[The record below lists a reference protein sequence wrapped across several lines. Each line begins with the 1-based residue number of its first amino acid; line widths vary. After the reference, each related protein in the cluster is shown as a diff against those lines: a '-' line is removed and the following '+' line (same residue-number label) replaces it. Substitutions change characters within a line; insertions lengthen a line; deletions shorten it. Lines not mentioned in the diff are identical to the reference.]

1 MKNQNW
7 LILSHGFNM
16 DGRAASQTITDKIP
30 YLVNAGVKPQILSA
44 VTGKKDKKIPHK
56 QLLPFGGM
64 GLRFD
69 LRFWL
74 RRKVGKDVFYKLV
87 IGCLGLLLLPLVVIE
102 KVFFGLSSQSSWA
115 IPAAIVGI
123 YRVKR
128 KQVDLV
134 YSTGGAW
141 SAHLAGYWIWK
152 VTRVPWIV
160 ELHDPMVQVA
170 DEKNTDRET
179 RLLLW
184 LENKICSYATLVW
197 WFTEGAEASA
207 RRRNPQLANRG
218 FNELAGANPPSPD
231 VYFEKSEKLRF
242 SHFGSLTE
250 GRSLVPFLQG
260 ISRLIEKQLLM
271 LDDIEINVYGGLL
284 DASSKQSAKELGLEK
299 IMIEHGRIEADE
311 NEFGRSKIMRAM
323 KNADVLL
330 LMHGHDDTCKE
341 YIPSKFYEYLFAE
354 RSILAFHHANQQFL
368 RLLTEI
374 NCYEVESEGES
385 TTVLNQIAADWKN
398 GSLNMPTRK
407 ISTENLVN
415 KMCDKLSHA

>member
-74 RRKVGKDVFYKLV
+74 RGKVGKGVFYKLI
-87 IGCLGLLLLPLVVIE
+87 IGFLGLLLLPLVVIE

-170 DEKNTDRET
+170 DEKNTDR
-179 RLLLW
+179 
-184 LENKICSYATLVW
+184 
-197 WFTEGAEASA
+197 
-207 RRRNPQLANRG
+207 
-218 FNELAGANPPSPD
+218 
-231 VYFEKSEKLRF
+231 
-242 SHFGSLTE
+242 
-250 GRSLVPFLQG
+250 
-260 ISRLIEKQLLM
+260 
-271 LDDIEINVYGGLL
+271 
-284 DASSKQSAKELGLEK
+284 
-299 IMIEHGRIEADE
+299 
-311 NEFGRSKIMRAM
+311 
-323 KNADVLL
+323 
-330 LMHGHDDTCKE
+330 
-341 YIPSKFYEYLFAE
+341 
-354 RSILAFHHANQQFL
+354 
-368 RLLTEI
+368 
-374 NCYEVESEGES
+374 
-385 TTVLNQIAADWKN
+385 
-398 GSLNMPTRK
+398 
-407 ISTENLVN
+407 
-415 KMCDKLSHA
+415 

>member
-1 MKNQNW
+1 
-7 LILSHGFNM
+7 M

-30 YLVNAGVKPQILSA
+30 FLLKNGIKPQVISA
-44 VTGKKDKKIPHK
+44 VTGDKDKVISHR
-56 QLLPFGGM
+56 QLLPWGGM

-69 LRFWL
+69 FRFWL
-74 RRKVGKDVFYKLV
+74 RRKIGKGFLYN
-87 IGCLGLLLLPLVVIE
+87 LLITLFWVLLSPIILIE
-102 KVFFGLSSQSSWA
+102 KLFIGLPSQASWA

-128 KQVDLV
+128 KKVDLV

-152 VTRVPWIV
+152 FTGVSWIV

-260 ISRLIEKQLLM
+260 VSRLIEKQILM
-271 LDDIEINVYGGLL
+271 LDEIEINVYGGGL
-284 DASSKQSAKELGLEK
+284 DASSKQSGKELGLEK
-299 IMIEHGRIEADE
+299 EMIEHGRIEADE
-311 NEFGRSKIMRAM
+311 NESGRSKIMRAM

-374 NCYEVESEGES
+374 NCYEVESEVEAP
-385 TTVLNQIAADWKN
+385 TVLEKIASDWRN
-398 GSLNMPTRK
+398 GSLNMPSQK
-407 ISTENLVN
+407 ISTENLLN
-415 KMCDKLSHA
+415 KIFDKLSHA

>member
-1 MKNQNW
+1 MKSLNW

-30 YLVNAGVKPQILSA
+30 YLVNAGVKPQVLSA
-44 VTGKKDKKIPHK
+44 VTGEKDKDIPHK
-56 QLLPFGGM
+56 QLLPYGGM

-74 RRKVGKDVFYKLV
+74 RKKIGKGIFYNVV
-87 IGCLGLLLLPLVVIE
+87 IGILGLILLPLIAVE
-102 KVFFGLSSQSSWA
+102 KIIFGYSSQASWSIPVA
-115 IPAAIVGI
+115 IIGI

-128 KQVDLV
+128 KKVDLV

-152 VTRVPWIV
+152 VTGVPWIV

-179 RLLLW
+179 RLLLR
-184 LENKICSYATLVW
+184 LENKICSHATLVW

-207 RRRNPQLANRG
+207 RRRNPQLADRG

-231 VYFEKSEKLRF
+231 VNSETSEKLRF

-250 GRSLVPFLQG
+250 GRSLVPFLEG
-260 ISRLIEKQLLM
+260 ISRLVDKKLLS
-271 LDDIEINVYGGLL
+271 LDEFEVNIFGGGL

-299 IMIEHGRIEADE
+299 VMIEHGRIEADK
-311 NEFGRSKIMRAM
+311 NESGRSKIMRAM
-323 KNADVLL
+323 KGSDVLI

-341 YIPSKFYEYLFAE
+341 YIPSKFYEYLFGS
-354 RSILAFHHANQQFL
+354 RSILAFQHKNDQFKELLERTKCYALPTGKDAFDTLAALVGDWRGGQL
-368 RLLTEI
+368 RKTNIMITTQPL
-374 NCYEVESEGES
+374 VERVLGE
-385 TTVLNQIAADWKN
+385 LNK
-398 GSLNMPTRK
+398 
-407 ISTENLVN
+407 
-415 KMCDKLSHA
+415 